1 MQMAPETEYQLPV
14 WAPRLRKSQIEK
26 LYNSCAKGLM
36 DEELIDD
43 VGFSLYA
50 RCLSTLEV
58 SEAVRGRPKCP
69 KCEAIM
75 KRTWKPDEVLRCS
88 NCHWQCP
95 WKIYQKT
102 YQRKNLNAGGM
113 EVFIKEFVRKF
124 RNTRSHSARLVLI
137 DTLIHRY
144 HWEGSGKSGGRP
156 GACGLIQ
163 GKMKNIMPFLDRLNY
178 GDQIPEEIN
187 QTREEWRQKWSDNP
201 WSKGKGQ

>member
-1 MQMAPETEYQLPV
+1 MAAKIEYQLPV
-14 WAPRLRKSQIEK
+14 WAPRLKKSKIEK
-26 LYNSCAKGLM
+26 LYNSSAKGFM
-36 DEELIDD
+36 DEELIDE

-50 RCLSTLEV
+50 RCLSVLEV

-69 KCEAIM
+69 KCKAVM

-88 NCHWQCP
+88 NCDWQCS

-113 EVFIKEFVRKF
+113 EVFIKEFVQKF

-144 HWEGSGKSGGRP
+144 HWEGSGNPGGRP

-187 QTREEWRQKWSDNP
+187 QTREEWRQKWSNNP